1 MSAKI
6 PPTGASQQ
14 RHGIKKQFKAYLAHH
29 QLVAVQTLL
38 KIISKPAASLL
49 TLLVIAIALTLPGA
63 LWMTLDNLQQLSGR
77 FEQSGRM
84 TLYLEK
90 QTSEADGRSLAE
102 TLGDWSQ
109 VKKTKFINAKQALE
123 EFKQYSGL
131 EDALTFLDENPLPAI
146 IVVEPLLAS
155 SEEELN
161 HLITELKELNAVK
174 QLQVDMNWVKKL
186 LSMLALGE
194 RIVMVLGCLLSLAIF
209 LVVGNTIRLAIA
221 ARVDEIRV
229 VKLVGGTTAYVRRPF
244 LYTGLWYGL
253 LGGLLSWVLL
263 ALCWAFVN
271 GPVEALAELYGASFT
286 LKPLAVSAALILL
299 LVAMLLSLIGAW
311 WSVSRHIHEIEPKA

>member
-1 MSAKI
+1 MSTKI

-14 RHGIKKQFKAYLAHH
+14 KHGIKKQFEAYLAHH

-38 KIISKPAASLL
+38 KILSKPAASLL

-84 TLYLEK
+84 TLYLKK
-90 QTSEADGRSLAE
+90 QTSDADGRSLAE
-102 TLGDWSQ
+102 TLNDWPQ
-109 VKKTKFINAKQALE
+109 VKRAKFISAKQALE

-131 EDALTFLDENPLPAI
+131 ENALTFLDENPLPAI
-146 IVVEPLLAS
+146 IIVEPPLAS
-155 SEEELN
+155 SEKELT
-161 HLITELKELNAVK
+161 HLITELKELNTVK
-174 QLQVDMNWVKKL
+174 QLQVDMSWVKKL

-194 RIVMVLGCLLSLAIF
+194 RVVMVLGCLLSLAIF

-271 GPVEALAELYGASFT
+271 DPVEALAELYGASFT
-286 LKPLAVSAALILL
+286 LKPLAVNAAVVLL
-299 LVAMLLSLIGAW
+299 LAAMLLSLIGAW
-311 WSVSRHIHEIEPKA
+311 WSVSRHIHEIKPKA

>member
-1 MSAKI
+1 MSAKSQ
-6 PPTGASQQ
+6 PSGASQQ
-14 RHGIKKQFKAYLAHH
+14 KHGMKKQFKAYLAHH

-38 KIISKPAASLL
+38 KILSKPAASLL

-77 FEQSGRM
+77 FEESGRM
-84 TLYLEK
+84 SLYLKK
-90 QTSEADGRSLAE
+90 QTSKADGRALAE
-102 TLGDWSQ
+102 TLNAWPQ
-109 VKKTKFINAKQALE
+109 VKRAQFISAEQALE

-131 EDALTFLDENPLPAI
+131 EDALTFLDDNPLPAI
-146 IVVEPLLAS
+146 IVVEPPLATPK
-155 SEEELN
+155 EELAQ
-161 HLITELKELNAVK
+161 LINELKELKSVK
-174 QLQVDMNWVKKL
+174 HLQVDMAWVEKL

-194 RIVMVLGCLLSLAIF
+194 RIVLVLGSLLSLAIF

-286 LKPLAVSAALILL
+286 LKPLAVNAAMILL
-299 LVAMLLSLIGAW
+299 ITAMLLSLIGAW